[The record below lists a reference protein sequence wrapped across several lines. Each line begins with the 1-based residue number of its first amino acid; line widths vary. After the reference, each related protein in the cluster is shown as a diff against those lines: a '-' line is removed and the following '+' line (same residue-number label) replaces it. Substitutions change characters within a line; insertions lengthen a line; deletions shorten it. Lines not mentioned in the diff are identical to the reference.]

1 MKIEMW
7 PIERLKPYAHNPRKN
22 DQAIEAMAKAIT
34 SYGFRIPILAKSSGD
49 MVDGH
54 LRLKA
59 AYALN
64 ISEVPVIPCD
74 DMTEEQ
80 IKAFRLSVNRMAE
93 LAEWDFDLLK
103 IEMENM
109 KLSDIDI
116 DPIGFDNEFLQGLFS
131 DEKQGLTDPDDI
143 PDLPEDEPT
152 ITKPG
157 DVWLL
162 GNHRLLCGDSTMK
175 NDVERLMGG
184 GKAMVMQTDPPY
196 GVAYDN
202 ALRPNPGVA
211 KPRVAKPRVANDDK
225 IDGEEMQSFLENML
239 TASMDCMDDHA
250 AYYFWHPMLAQ
261 GTYVAAA
268 AAAAAGIL
276 IHRQI
281 IWVKPVLLLGRGDYH
296 WKHELCFYG
305 WKKGNRPPFYGPRNQ
320 HTIWEI
326 GNVSQRE
333 RREYNHAT
341 PKPVDLFIAP
351 ILNHTTIGQV
361 LYEPFAGSGPQF
373 IAAEQTNRVCYG
385 MDIDPHYCDV
395 IVKRW
400 ENFTGKTAVLA

>member
-211 KPRVAKPRVANDDK
+211 KPRVANDDK

-261 GTYVAAA
+261 GTYVAAAAA

>member
-211 KPRVAKPRVANDDK
+211 KPRIANDDK

-250 AYYFWHPMLAQ
+250 AYYFWHPMLTQ
-261 GTYVAAA
+261 GTYVAAAA

>member
-211 KPRVAKPRVANDDK
+211 KPRVANDDK

>member
-184 GKAMVMQTDPPY
+184 ARPWLCRPTRRMV
-196 GVAYDN
+196 
-202 ALRPNPGVA
+202 
-211 KPRVAKPRVANDDK
+211 
-225 IDGEEMQSFLENML
+225 
-239 TASMDCMDDHA
+239 
-250 AYYFWHPMLAQ
+250 
-261 GTYVAAA
+261 
-268 AAAAAGIL
+268 
-276 IHRQI
+276 
-281 IWVKPVLLLGRGDYH
+281 
-296 WKHELCFYG
+296 
-305 WKKGNRPPFYGPRNQ
+305 
-320 HTIWEI
+320 
-326 GNVSQRE
+326 
-333 RREYNHAT
+333 
-341 PKPVDLFIAP
+341 
-351 ILNHTTIGQV
+351 
-361 LYEPFAGSGPQF
+361 
-373 IAAEQTNRVCYG
+373 
-385 MDIDPHYCDV
+385 
-395 IVKRW
+395 
-400 ENFTGKTAVLA
+400 